1 VNVVYGRSIP
11 QLAQAVRERVIER
24 VENLTSLE
32 VTKVNIQVNDVTCL
46 KASSQLVSISARS
59 GLRLRLSAFQHAALR
74 AALSTS
80 AELYASP
87 EAQEKL
93 RGMRPHDAARH
104 RTDEADKLTSE
115 GRRPVAC

>member
-24 VENLTSLE
+24 VENLTGLE

-46 KASSQLVSISARS
+46 KASSQLVSKSAR
-59 GLRLRLSAFQHAALR
+59 RF

-80 AELYASP
+80 AEWYASP

-93 RGMRPHDAARH
+93 RGMRPHDVARH
-104 RTDEADKLTSE
+104 RTDEADKRGPQARSMLKS
-115 GRRPVAC
+115 

>member
-32 VTKVNIQVNDVTCL
+32 VTKANIQVNDVTCL
-46 KASSQLVSISARS
+46 KASSQLVRISARS

-74 AALSTS
+74 APLSTS
-80 AELYASP
+80 AEWYASP

-93 RGMRPHDAARH
+93 RAMRPPTRRGTE
-104 RTDEADKLTSE
+104 RTKLTS
-115 GRRPVAC
+115 